1 MKNSLHTNPLMFKIV
16 VLLTCFMLV
25 MMYNKSKAQSCY
37 KTQFSAKHHQ
47 LVKKF

>member
-25 MMYNKSKAQSCY
+25 MIYNKSKAQ
-37 KTQFSAKHHQ
+37 TAPSAVTKQ
-47 LVKKF
+47 LLVKK